1 MQSRQ
6 RRRELTLSHEEMLY
20 QSRLRLALEVS
31 RTCYDYM
38 AVSQKLKCEKD
49 EQLRKVYRSELYNL
63 GMAIQV
69 HESQVVLLFPSDSVA
84 TFRKYWRVVDEIR
97 TSRDIH
103 WTAVGSRLDEAYAE
117 QTNSMR
123 RDLGSKSV
131 ENRLIQTFG
140 LGT

>member
-1 MQSRQ
+1 MELILTVTLSALGGALIPAIGLWMQSRQ

-69 HESQVVLLFPSDSVA
+69 HES
-84 TFRKYWRVVDEIR
+84 
-97 TSRDIH
+97 
-103 WTAVGSRLDEAYAE
+103 
-117 QTNSMR
+117 
-123 RDLGSKSV
+123 
-131 ENRLIQTFG
+131 
-140 LGT
+140 